1 MSLYRHMQAG
11 PFLLSMALL
20 LGMLVYTLT
29 NRQLKNAEPEPVSR
43 EAATMATIEKSDE
56 GGAP

>member
-1 MSLYRHMQAG
+1 MGIYA
-11 PFLLSMALL
+11 F
-20 LGMLVYTLT
+20 T
-29 NRQLKNAEPEPVSR
+29 NPQLRNAEPEPVSR